1 MKRLLVL
8 ALFAYSCQPDYGYLQ
23 PQYEQTLEVKDTLKV
38 RKEEVRQIRTR
49 TQSTAR
55 QLRVV
60 DSLILE
66 YNKN

>member
-1 MKRLLVL
+1 MKRLIVL
-8 ALFAYSCQPDYGYLQ
+8 ALLISGCQPDYGHLQ
-23 PQYEQTLEVKDTLKV
+23 PEYEQLLEVKDTLKV